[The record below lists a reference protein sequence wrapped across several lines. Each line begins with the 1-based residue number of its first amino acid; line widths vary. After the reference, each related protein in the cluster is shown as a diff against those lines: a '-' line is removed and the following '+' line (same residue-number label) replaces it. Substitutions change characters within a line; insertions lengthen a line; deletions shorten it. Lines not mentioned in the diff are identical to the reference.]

1 MLVVDVVDDVEVLDV
16 VVDPPGSVVVVV
28 PERGRVVP
36 GTVVPGPLGRVDVVA
51 GGRVVVDGT
60 DDVEVVVVV
69 GRVVEPGV
77 FGILGVGVAGAG
89 RYAHLV
95 LSALHTWRPFEL
107 WAVELELGAMLP

>member
-16 VVDPPGSVVVVV
+16 VVDPPGSVVVVA

-60 DDVEVVVVV
+60 DDVEVVEV
-69 GRVVEPGV
+69 GRVVEPGL
-77 FGILGVGVAGAG
+77 FGALGVGVAGAG
-89 RYAHLV
+89 R
-95 LSALHTWRPFEL
+95 
-107 WAVELELGAMLP
+107 